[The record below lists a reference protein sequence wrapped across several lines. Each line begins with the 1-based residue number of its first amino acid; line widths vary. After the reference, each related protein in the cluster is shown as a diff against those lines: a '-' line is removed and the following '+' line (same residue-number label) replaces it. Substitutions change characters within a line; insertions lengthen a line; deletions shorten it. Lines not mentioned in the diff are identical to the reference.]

1 MLMRHL
7 SPTRRVFLA
16 ALAIVQVA
24 VPALVAIADAELAL
38 RSGGPAVVHVE
49 DHTGRA
55 CRAVHPDDCALCQF
69 LSLLAPQRSGSTVLP
84 AVDVARPGIC
94 DDASRLPSSIVRALH
109 RTRAPPVG

>member
-1 MLMRHL
+1 MRRL
-7 SPTRRVFLA
+7 SPTRRVLLA

-24 VPALVAIADAELAL
+24 VPALVAIADAELAS
-38 RSGGPAVVHVE
+38 RSGGVAVVHVE

-69 LSLLAPQRSGSTVLP
+69 LSLLSPQRAAAAVLP
-84 AVDVARPGIC
+84 ASDVARPVVC
-94 DDASRLPSSIVRALH
+94 DDASRLPASIVRALQ